1 MKLLKWPDSIAEA
14 LRRSSRG
21 FFGESIPAPP
31 PRMGRIR
38 PGAVRDQFGAEDRV
52 KSKGSGRSGVSRP
65 LPKVGPPRAD
75 QILHVDSKQKEPQE
89 AERQRDRCQQPHE

>member
-21 FFGESIPAPP
+21 FFGESIPESI
-31 PRMGRIR
+31 GRIR
-38 PGAVRDQFGAEDRV
+38 PEAVRDQFGAEDRV

-89 AERQRDRCQQPHE
+89 AEHQRDRCQQPHE